1 MTSTP
6 IANSEFGEE
15 INPDTVISQQD
26 SEGNVRN
33 YKVFYSETGGT
44 TVRAVDANGQLLQ
57 NVEPIY
63 KDGVWDQSKLTKN
76 TASSLSKD
84 DQLRIHRAIQESTK
98 NYIEATAPGATKPK
112 WTTQQGY
119 ANGIPSDVDEKRL
132 ILQNKIKNSRN
143 FKERLMYKRK
153 LNDYNRSQTNN
164 GGFSFKKRGYENL
177 GVLLNKVTNQGAR
190 GVGAMQ
196 NAFSGAEE
204 ADTLFKKI
212 VKYPMDMSN
221 SMDHMFIQCYSYRA
235 PYSAA
240 LQGNV
245 GKRNVFSKEKKSS
258 FTFGS
263 ERTTPYKRKLG
274 AGIKLP
280 MPNNMTDGNPRNWG
294 EQSMDAGQM
303 GAAQNVSKNV
313 ISSFFGDFGGYGRT
327 MTKLSMQAEML
338 TQESTRGMS
347 LANKIAQLASESG
360 FGDVSSEQIMSRSVG
375 VVVNSNTELL
385 FAGVSLRSF
394 EYQWLMSPRNRL
406 EAANVRMIIRAF
418 KQWSAP
424 KKVRKIDNG
433 ELSNVGK
440 AGGPS
445 FFLGTPNIFRLRF
458 VTNGNR
464 NILGVNKFK
473 ACALQNVDVNY
484 TPEGQWMAYENGMP
498 ISVMMTLRFAEL
510 EPIYDTDYSPDIAS
524 DRAYDESTEEGRL
537 GDLMPISII
546 KQNSPYSSDVGY

>member
-1 MTSTP
+1 MTFTP

-15 INPDTVISQQD
+15 INPGVEISQQD
-26 SEGNVRN
+26 SQGNVRN

-76 TASSLSKD
+76 TASSFSKD
-84 DQLRIHRAIQESTK
+84 DQLRIHQAIQESTK
-98 NYIEATAPGATKPK
+98 NHIDAVAPGLAKPK
-112 WTTQQGY
+112 WTTQEGY
-119 ANGIPSDVDEKRL
+119 ANGIPSDKDAQQKVLE
-132 ILQNKIKNSRN
+132 NKIKNARN
-143 FKERLMYKRK
+143 NKEKVMYTKK
-153 LNDYNRSQTNN
+153 LRNYNKSKTNQ
-164 GGFSFKKRGYENL
+164 GETEKKDS
-177 GVLLNKVTNQGAR
+177 LLDKITNQGAR
-190 GVGAMQ
+190 GVGAIQ
-196 NAFSGAEE
+196 NAYSGAEE

-240 LQGNV
+240 LDGNV
-245 GKRNVFSKEKKSS
+245 GKRNILATDKKSS

-303 GAAQNVSKNV
+303 GAVQNVSKNV
-313 ISSFFGDFGGYGRT
+313 ITSFFGDFGGFGRT
-327 MTKLSMQAEML
+327 MTKLSMQGEML

-347 LANKIAQLASESG
+347 LSNKIAQLASESG
-360 FGDVSSEQIMSRSVG
+360 FGDVSSEQILSRSVG

-424 KKVRKIDNG
+424 KKIRKIDNG

-458 VTNGNR
+458 VTGGNR

-473 ACALQNVDVNY
+473 PCALQNVDINY

-510 EPIYDTDYSPDIAS
+510 EPIYDTDYSEDIAK
-524 DRAYDESTEEGRL
+524 DRQYDPNDPESI

-546 KQNSPYSSDVGY
+546 KQNSPYSTDIGY

>member
-1 MTSTP
+1 MTFTP

-15 INPDTVISQQD
+15 INPGVEISQQD
-26 SEGNVRN
+26 SQGNVRN

-63 KDGVWDQSKLTKN
+63 KDGVWDQSKLTKD
-76 TASSLSKD
+76 TASSFSKD
-84 DQLRIHRAIQESTK
+84 DQLRIHQAIQESTK
-98 NYIEATAPGATKPK
+98 NHIDAVAPGLAKPK
-112 WTTQQGY
+112 WTTQEGY
-119 ANGIPSDVDEKRL
+119 ANGIPSDKDAQQEVLE
-132 ILQNKIKNSRN
+132 NKIKNARN
-143 FKERLMYKRK
+143 NKEKVMYTKK
-153 LNDYNRSQTNN
+153 LRNYNKSKTNQ
-164 GGFSFKKRGYENL
+164 GETEKKDS
-177 GVLLNKVTNQGAR
+177 LLDKITNQGAR
-190 GVGAMQ
+190 GVGAIE

-235 PYSAA
+235 PYAAA
-240 LQGNV
+240 LDGKS
-245 GKRNVFSKEKKSS
+245 GKRNIFANDKESS

-303 GAAQNVSKNV
+303 GAIQNVSKNV
-313 ISSFFGDFGGYGRT
+313 LTSFFTNDFGGYGRT
-327 MTKLSMQAEML
+327 ATKLSMQGEML

-347 LANKIAQLASESG
+347 MANKIAQLASESG
-360 FGDVSSEQIMSRSVG
+360 FGDVSSEQVLSRSVG

-424 KKVRKIDNG
+424 KKIRKIDNG

-458 VTNGNR
+458 VTGGNR

-473 ACALQNVDVNY
+473 PCALQNVDINY

-510 EPIYDTDYSPDIAS
+510 EPIYDTDYSEDIAS
-524 DRAYDESTEEGRL
+524 DRQYDPNDPESI

-546 KQNSPYSSDVGY
+546 KQNSPYSSDIGY

>member
-1 MTSTP
+1 MTFTP

-15 INPDTVISQQD
+15 INPQVEISQQD

-33 YKVFYSETGGT
+33 YKVFFSETGGT

-76 TASSLSKD
+76 TASSLSKE
-84 DQLRIHRAIQESTK
+84 DQLRIHQAIQTSTK
-98 NYIEATAPGATKPK
+98 EHIDATAPGLAKPK
-112 WTTQQGY
+112 WTTQEGY
-119 ANGIPSDVDEKRL
+119 ANGIPSDKDAEQLRL
-132 ILQNKIKNSRN
+132 ENKIKNARN
-143 FKERLMYKRK
+143 NKERVMYTRS
-153 LNDYNRSQTNN
+153 LRNYNKS
-164 GGFSFKKRGYENL
+164 K
-177 GVLLNKVTNQGAR
+177 VNKGKTNQGIAA
-190 GVGAMQ
+190 GGTATGQGQKAVGAIQ

-235 PYSAA
+235 PYAAA
-240 LQGNV
+240 LD
-245 GKRNVFSKEKKSS
+245 GKTGDGLFRKKRKSG
-258 FTFGS
+258 FAFGS

-303 GAAQNVSKNV
+303 GAIQNVSKNV
-313 ISSFFGDFGGYGRT
+313 LTSFFTNDFGGYGRT
-327 MTKLSMQAEML
+327 ATKLSMQGEML

-347 LANKIAQLASESG
+347 MANKIAQLASESG
-360 FGDVSSEQIMSRSVG
+360 FGDVSSEQVLSRSVG

-424 KKVRKIDNG
+424 KKIRKIDNG

-458 VTNGNR
+458 VTGGNR

-473 ACALQNVDVNY
+473 PCALQNVDINY

-510 EPIYDTDYSPDIAS
+510 EPIYDTDYSEDIAR
-524 DRAYDESTEEGRL
+524 DRQYDPNDPESI

-546 KQNSPYSSDVGY
+546 KQNSPYSSDIGY

>member
-1 MTSTP
+1 MTFTP

-15 INPDTVISQQD
+15 INPGVEISQQD
-26 SEGNVRN
+26 SQGNVRN

-63 KDGVWDQSKLTKN
+63 KDGVWDQSKLTKD
-76 TASSLSKD
+76 TASSFSKD
-84 DQLRIHRAIQESTK
+84 DQLRIHQAIQESTK
-98 NYIEATAPGATKPK
+98 NHIDAVAPGLAKPK
-112 WTTQQGY
+112 WTTQEGY
-119 ANGIPSDVDEKRL
+119 ANGIPSDKDAQQEVLE
-132 ILQNKIKNSRN
+132 NKIKNARN
-143 FKERLMYKRK
+143 NKEKVMYTKK
-153 LNDYNRSQTNN
+153 LRNYNKS
-164 GGFSFKKRGYENL
+164 K
-177 GVLLNKVTNQGAR
+177 TNQGETEKKDSLLDKITNQGSR
-190 GVGAMQ
+190 GVGAIE

-240 LQGNV
+240 LDGNV
-245 GKRNVFSKEKKSS
+245 GKRNILATDKKSS

-313 ISSFFGDFGGYGRT
+313 ITSFFGDFGGFGRT
-327 MTKLSMQAEML
+327 MTKLSMQGEML

-347 LANKIAQLASESG
+347 MANKIAQLASESG
-360 FGDVSSEQIMSRSVG
+360 FGDVSSEQILSRSVG

-424 KKVRKIDNG
+424 KKIRKIDNG

-458 VTNGNR
+458 VTGGNR

-473 ACALQNVDVNY
+473 PCALQNVDINY

-510 EPIYDTDYSPDIAS
+510 EPIYDTDYSEDIAS
-524 DRAYDESTEEGRL
+524 DRQYDPNDPESI

-546 KQNSPYSSDVGY
+546 KQNSPYSSDIGY

>member
-1 MTSTP
+1 MTFTP

-15 INPDTVISQQD
+15 INPGVEISQQD
-26 SEGNVRN
+26 SQGNVRN

-76 TASSLSKD
+76 TASSFSKD
-84 DQLRIHRAIQESTK
+84 DQLRIHQAIQESTK
-98 NYIEATAPGATKPK
+98 NHIDAVAPGLAKPK
-112 WTTQQGY
+112 WTTQEGY
-119 ANGIPSDVDEKRL
+119 ANGIPSDKDAQQEVLE
-132 ILQNKIKNSRN
+132 NKIKNARN
-143 FKERLMYKRK
+143 NKEKVMYTKK
-153 LNDYNRSQTNN
+153 LRNYNKSKTNQ
-164 GGFSFKKRGYENL
+164 GETEKKDS
-177 GVLLNKVTNQGAR
+177 LLDKITNQGAR
-190 GVGAMQ
+190 GVGAIQ
-196 NAFSGAEE
+196 NAYSGAEE

-235 PYSAA
+235 PYAAA
-240 LQGNV
+240 LDGKS
-245 GKRNVFSKEKKSS
+245 GKRNIFANDKESS

-303 GAAQNVSKNV
+303 GAIQNVSKNV
-313 ISSFFGDFGGYGRT
+313 LTSFFTNDFGGYGRT
-327 MTKLSMQAEML
+327 ATKLSMQGEML

-347 LANKIAQLASESG
+347 MANKIAQLASESG
-360 FGDVSSEQIMSRSVG
+360 FGDVSSEQVLSRSVG

-424 KKVRKIDNG
+424 KKIRKIDNG

-473 ACALQNVDVNY
+473 PCALQNVDINY

-510 EPIYDTDYSPDIAS
+510 EPIYDTDYSEDIAK
-524 DRAYDESTEEGRL
+524 DRQYDPNDPESI

-546 KQNSPYSSDVGY
+546 KQNSPYSSDIGY

>member
-1 MTSTP
+1 MTFTP

-15 INPDTVISQQD
+15 INPGVEISQQD
-26 SEGNVRN
+26 SQGNVRN

-76 TASSLSKD
+76 TASSFSKD
-84 DQLRIHRAIQESTK
+84 DQLSIHQAIQESTK
-98 NYIEATAPGATKPK
+98 NHIEATAPGLAKPK
-112 WTTQQGY
+112 WTTQEGY
-119 ANGIPSDVDEKRL
+119 ANGIPSDKDAQQKVLE
-132 ILQNKIKNSRN
+132 NKIKNARN
-143 FKERLMYKRK
+143 NKERVMYKKK
-153 LNDYNRSQTNN
+153 LRNYNKSKTNQ
-164 GGFSFKKRGYENL
+164 GETEKKDS
-177 GVLLNKVTNQGAR
+177 LLDKITNQGAR
-190 GVGAMQ
+190 GVGAIE

-235 PYSAA
+235 PYAAA
-240 LQGNV
+240 LDGKS
-245 GKRNVFSKEKKSS
+245 GKRNIFANDKESS

-303 GAAQNVSKNV
+303 GAIQNVSKNV
-313 ISSFFGDFGGYGRT
+313 LTSFFTNDFGGYGRT
-327 MTKLSMQAEML
+327 ATKLSMQGEML

-347 LANKIAQLASESG
+347 MANKIAQLASESG
-360 FGDVSSEQIMSRSVG
+360 FGDVSSEQVLSRSVG

-424 KKVRKIDNG
+424 KKIRKIDNG

-458 VTNGNR
+458 VTGGNR

-473 ACALQNVDVNY
+473 PCALQNVDINY

-510 EPIYDTDYSPDIAS
+510 EPIYDTDYSEDIAR
-524 DRAYDESTEEGRL
+524 DRQYDPNDPESI

-546 KQNSPYSSDVGY
+546 KQNSPYSSDIGY

>member
-1 MTSTP
+1 MTFTP

-15 INPDTVISQQD
+15 INPGVEISQQD
-26 SEGNVRN
+26 SQGNVRN

-76 TASSLSKD
+76 TASSFSKD
-84 DQLRIHRAIQESTK
+84 DQLRIHQAIQESTK
-98 NYIEATAPGATKPK
+98 NHIDAVAPGLAKPK
-112 WTTQQGY
+112 WTTQEGY
-119 ANGIPSDVDEKRL
+119 ANGIPSDKDAQQKVLE
-132 ILQNKIKNSRN
+132 NKIKNARN
-143 FKERLMYKRK
+143 NKEKVMYTKK
-153 LNDYNRSQTNN
+153 LRNYNKSKTNQ
-164 GGFSFKKRGYENL
+164 GETEKKDS
-177 GVLLNKVTNQGAR
+177 LLDKITNQGAR
-190 GVGAMQ
+190 GVGAIQ
-196 NAFSGAEE
+196 NAYSGAEE

-240 LQGNV
+240 LDGNV
-245 GKRNVFSKEKKSS
+245 GKRNILATDKKSS

-313 ISSFFGDFGGYGRT
+313 ITSFFGDFGGFGRT
-327 MTKLSMQAEML
+327 MTKLSMQGEML
-338 TQESTRGMS
+338 TQESTRGMTLS
-347 LANKIAQLASESG
+347 NKIAQLASESG

-424 KKVRKIDNG
+424 KKIRKIDNG

-458 VTNGNR
+458 VTGGNR

-473 ACALQNVDVNY
+473 PCALQNVDINY

-510 EPIYDTDYSPDIAS
+510 EPIYDTDYSEDIAS
-524 DRAYDESTEEGRL
+524 DRQYDPNDPESI

-546 KQNSPYSSDVGY
+546 KQNSPYSTDIGY

>member
-1 MTSTP
+1 MTFTP

-15 INPDTVISQQD
+15 INPGVEISQQD
-26 SEGNVRN
+26 SQGNVRN

-63 KDGVWDQSKLTKN
+63 KDGVWDQSKLTKD
-76 TASSLSKD
+76 TASSFSKD
-84 DQLRIHRAIQESTK
+84 DQLRIHQAIQESTK
-98 NYIEATAPGATKPK
+98 NHIDAVAPGLAKPK
-112 WTTQQGY
+112 WTTQEGY
-119 ANGIPSDVDEKRL
+119 ANGIPSDKDAQQEVLE
-132 ILQNKIKNSRN
+132 NKIKNARN
-143 FKERLMYKRK
+143 NKEKVMYTKK
-153 LNDYNRSQTNN
+153 LRNYNKS
-164 GGFSFKKRGYENL
+164 K
-177 GVLLNKVTNQGAR
+177 TNQGETEKKDSLLDKITNQGSR
-190 GVGAMQ
+190 GVGAIE

-235 PYSAA
+235 PYAAA
-240 LQGNV
+240 LDGKS
-245 GKRNVFSKEKKSS
+245 GKRNILAKDKESS

-303 GAAQNVSKNV
+303 GAIQNVSKNV
-313 ISSFFGDFGGYGRT
+313 LTSFFTNDFGGYGRT
-327 MTKLSMQAEML
+327 ATKLSMQGEML

-347 LANKIAQLASESG
+347 MANKIAQLASESG
-360 FGDVSSEQIMSRSVG
+360 FGDVSSEQVLSRSVG

-424 KKVRKIDNG
+424 KKIRKIDNG

-473 ACALQNVDVNY
+473 PCALQNVDINY

-510 EPIYDTDYSPDIAS
+510 EPIYDTDYSEDIAK
-524 DRAYDESTEEGRL
+524 DRQYDPNDPESI

-546 KQNSPYSSDVGY
+546 KQNSPYSSDIGY

>member
-1 MTSTP
+1 MTFTP

-15 INPDTVISQQD
+15 INPGVEISQQD
-26 SEGNVRN
+26 SQGNVRN

-63 KDGVWDQSKLTKN
+63 KDGVWDQSKLTKD
-76 TASSLSKD
+76 TASSFSKD
-84 DQLRIHRAIQESTK
+84 DQLRIHQAIQESTK
-98 NYIEATAPGATKPK
+98 NHIDAVAPGLAKPK
-112 WTTQQGY
+112 WTTQEGY
-119 ANGIPSDVDEKRL
+119 ANGIPSDKDAQQEVLE
-132 ILQNKIKNSRN
+132 NKIKNARN
-143 FKERLMYKRK
+143 NKEKVMYTKK
-153 LNDYNRSQTNN
+153 LRNYNKS
-164 GGFSFKKRGYENL
+164 K
-177 GVLLNKVTNQGAR
+177 TNQGETEKKDSLLDKITNQGSR
-190 GVGAMQ
+190 GVGAIE

-235 PYSAA
+235 PYAAA
-240 LQGNV
+240 LDGKS
-245 GKRNVFSKEKKSS
+245 GKRNIFANDKESS

-303 GAAQNVSKNV
+303 GAIQNVSKNV
-313 ISSFFGDFGGYGRT
+313 LTSFFTNDFGGYGRT
-327 MTKLSMQAEML
+327 ATKLSMQGEML

-347 LANKIAQLASESG
+347 MANKIAQLASESG
-360 FGDVSSEQIMSRSVG
+360 FGDVSSEQILSRSVG

-424 KKVRKIDNG
+424 KKIRKIDNG

-473 ACALQNVDVNY
+473 PCALQNVDINY

-510 EPIYDTDYSPDIAS
+510 EPIYDTDYSEDIAS
-524 DRAYDESTEEGRL
+524 DRQYDPNDPESI

-546 KQNSPYSSDVGY
+546 KQNSPYSSDIGY

>member
-1 MTSTP
+1 MTFTP

-15 INPDTVISQQD
+15 INPGVEISQQD
-26 SEGNVRN
+26 SQGNVRN

-63 KDGVWDQSKLTKN
+63 KDGVWDQSKLTKD
-76 TASSLSKD
+76 TASSFSKD
-84 DQLRIHRAIQESTK
+84 DQLRIHQAIQESTK
-98 NYIEATAPGATKPK
+98 NHIDAVAPGLAKPK
-112 WTTQQGY
+112 WTTQEGY
-119 ANGIPSDVDEKRL
+119 ANGIPSDKDAQQEVLE
-132 ILQNKIKNSRN
+132 NKIKNARN
-143 FKERLMYKRK
+143 NKEKVMYTKK
-153 LNDYNRSQTNN
+153 LRNYNKS
-164 GGFSFKKRGYENL
+164 K
-177 GVLLNKVTNQGAR
+177 TNQGETEKKDSLLDKITNQGSR
-190 GVGAMQ
+190 GVGAIE

-235 PYSAA
+235 PYAAA
-240 LQGNV
+240 LDGKS
-245 GKRNVFSKEKKSS
+245 GKRNIFANDKESS

-303 GAAQNVSKNV
+303 GAIQNVSKNV
-313 ISSFFGDFGGYGRT
+313 LTSFFTNDFGGYGRT
-327 MTKLSMQAEML
+327 ATKLSMQGEML

-347 LANKIAQLASESG
+347 MANKIAQLASESG
-360 FGDVSSEQIMSRSVG
+360 FGDVSSEQVLSRSVG

-424 KKVRKIDNG
+424 KKIRKIDNG

-458 VTNGNR
+458 VTGGNR

-473 ACALQNVDVNY
+473 PCALQNVDINY

-510 EPIYDTDYSPDIAS
+510 EPIYDTDYSEDIAS
-524 DRAYDESTEEGRL
+524 DRQYDPNDPESI

-546 KQNSPYSSDVGY
+546 KQNSPYSTDIGY

>member
-1 MTSTP
+1 MTFTP

-15 INPDTVISQQD
+15 INPGFEISQQD
-26 SEGNVRN
+26 SQGNVRN

-63 KDGVWDQSKLTKN
+63 KDGVWDQSKLTKD
-76 TASSLSKD
+76 TASSFSKD
-84 DQLRIHRAIQESTK
+84 DQLRIHQAIQESTK
-98 NYIEATAPGATKPK
+98 NHIDAVAPGLAKPK
-112 WTTQQGY
+112 WTTQEGY
-119 ANGIPSDVDEKRL
+119 ANGIPSDKDAQQEVLE
-132 ILQNKIKNSRN
+132 NKIKNARN
-143 FKERLMYKRK
+143 NKEKVMYTKK
-153 LNDYNRSQTNN
+153 LRNYNKS
-164 GGFSFKKRGYENL
+164 K
-177 GVLLNKVTNQGAR
+177 TNQGETEKKDSLLDKITNQGSR
-190 GVGAMQ
+190 GVGAIE

-235 PYSAA
+235 PYAAA
-240 LQGNV
+240 LDGKS
-245 GKRNVFSKEKKSS
+245 GKRNIFANDKESS

-303 GAAQNVSKNV
+303 GAIQNVSKNV
-313 ISSFFGDFGGYGRT
+313 LTSFFTNDFGGYGRT
-327 MTKLSMQAEML
+327 ATKLSMQGEML

-347 LANKIAQLASESG
+347 MANKIAQLASESG
-360 FGDVSSEQIMSRSVG
+360 FGDVSSEQVLSRSVG

-424 KKVRKIDNG
+424 KKIRKIDNG

-473 ACALQNVDVNY
+473 PCALQNVDINY

-510 EPIYDTDYSPDIAS
+510 EPIYDTDYSEDIAK
-524 DRAYDESTEEGRL
+524 DRQYDPNDPESI

-546 KQNSPYSSDVGY
+546 KQNSPYSSDIGY

>member
-1 MTSTP
+1 MTFTP

-15 INPDTVISQQD
+15 INPQVEISQQD

-33 YKVFYSETGGT
+33 YKVFFSETGGT

-84 DQLRIHRAIQESTK
+84 DQLRIHQAIQTSTK
-98 NYIEATAPGATKPK
+98 EHIEATSPGLAKPK
-112 WTTQQGY
+112 WTTQEGY
-119 ANGIPSDVDEKRL
+119 ANGIPSDKDAEQKRL
-132 ILQNKIKNSRN
+132 ENKIKNARN
-143 FKERLMYKRK
+143 NKERVMYTRS
-153 LNDYNRSQTNN
+153 LRNYNKS
-164 GGFSFKKRGYENL
+164 K
-177 GVLLNKVTNQGAR
+177 VNKGKTNQGIAA
-190 GVGAMQ
+190 GGTATGQGQKAVGAIQ

-235 PYSAA
+235 PYAAA
-240 LQGNV
+240 LD
-245 GKRNVFSKEKKSS
+245 GKTGDGLFRKKRKSG
-258 FTFGS
+258 FAFGS

-303 GAAQNVSKNV
+303 GAIQSSSKNV
-313 ISSFFGDFGGYGRT
+313 LTSFFTNDFGGYGATAR
-327 MTKLSMQAEML
+327 KLSMQGEML
-338 TQESTRGMS
+338 TQESTRGLS
-347 LANKIAQLASESG
+347 IANKIAQLASESG
-360 FGDVSSEQIMSRSVG
+360 FGDVSSEQVLSRSVG

-394 EYQWLMSPRNRL
+394 EYQWLLSPRNRL

-473 ACALQNVDVNY
+473 ACALQNVDLNY
-484 TPEGQWMAYENGMP
+484 TPEGQWLAYENGMP

-510 EPIYDTDYSPDIAS
+510 EPIYDTDYSPDVAET
-524 DRAYDESTEEGRL
+524 RAYDESTEMGRL

>member
-1 MTSTP
+1 MTFTP

-15 INPDTVISQQD
+15 INPGVEISQQD
-26 SEGNVRN
+26 SQGNVRN

-76 TASSLSKD
+76 TASSFSKD
-84 DQLRIHRAIQESTK
+84 DQLRIHQAIQESTK
-98 NYIEATAPGATKPK
+98 NHIDAVAPGLAKPK
-112 WTTQQGY
+112 WTTQEGY
-119 ANGIPSDVDEKRL
+119 ANGIPSDKDAQQEVLE
-132 ILQNKIKNSRN
+132 NKIKNARN
-143 FKERLMYKRK
+143 NKEKVMYTKK
-153 LNDYNRSQTNN
+153 LRNYNKS
-164 GGFSFKKRGYENL
+164 K
-177 GVLLNKVTNQGAR
+177 TNQGETEKKDSLLDKITNQGSR
-190 GVGAMQ
+190 GVGAIE

-235 PYSAA
+235 PYAAA
-240 LQGNV
+240 LDGKS
-245 GKRNVFSKEKKSS
+245 GKRNILAKDKESS

-303 GAAQNVSKNV
+303 GAIQNVSKNV
-313 ISSFFGDFGGYGRT
+313 LTSFFTNDFGGYGRT
-327 MTKLSMQAEML
+327 ATKLSMQGEML

-347 LANKIAQLASESG
+347 MANKIAQLASESG
-360 FGDVSSEQIMSRSVG
+360 FGDVSSEQVLSRSVG

-424 KKVRKIDNG
+424 KKIRKIDNG

-473 ACALQNVDVNY
+473 PCALQNVDINY

-510 EPIYDTDYSPDIAS
+510 EPIYDTDYSEDIAK
-524 DRAYDESTEEGRL
+524 DRQYDPNDPESI

-546 KQNSPYSSDVGY
+546 KQNSPYSSDIGY

>member
-1 MTSTP
+1 MTFTP

-15 INPDTVISQQD
+15 INPGVEISQQD
-26 SEGNVRN
+26 SQGNVRN

-63 KDGVWDQSKLTKN
+63 KDGVWDQSKLTKD
-76 TASSLSKD
+76 TASSFSKD
-84 DQLRIHRAIQESTK
+84 DQLRIHQAIQESTK
-98 NYIEATAPGATKPK
+98 NHTEATAPGLAKPK
-112 WTTQQGY
+112 WTTQEGY
-119 ANGIPSDVDEKRL
+119 ANGIPSDKDAQQEVLE
-132 ILQNKIKNSRN
+132 NKIKNARN
-143 FKERLMYKRK
+143 NKEKVMYTKK
-153 LNDYNRSQTNN
+153 LRNYNKS
-164 GGFSFKKRGYENL
+164 K
-177 GVLLNKVTNQGAR
+177 TNQGETEKKDSLLDKITNQGSR
-190 GVGAMQ
+190 GVGAIE

-235 PYSAA
+235 PYAAA
-240 LQGNV
+240 LDGKS
-245 GKRNVFSKEKKSS
+245 GKRNIFANDKESS

-303 GAAQNVSKNV
+303 GAIQNVSKNV
-313 ISSFFGDFGGYGRT
+313 LTSFFTNDFGGYGRT
-327 MTKLSMQAEML
+327 ATKLSMQGEML

-347 LANKIAQLASESG
+347 MANKIAQLASESG
-360 FGDVSSEQIMSRSVG
+360 FGDVSSEQVLSRSVG

-424 KKVRKIDNG
+424 KKIRKIDNG

-458 VTNGNR
+458 VTGGNR

-473 ACALQNVDVNY
+473 PCALQNVDINY

-510 EPIYDTDYSPDIAS
+510 EPIYDTDYSEDIAR
-524 DRAYDESTEEGRL
+524 DRQYDPNDPESI

-546 KQNSPYSSDVGY
+546 KQNSPYSSDIGY

>member
-1 MTSTP
+1 MTFTP

-15 INPDTVISQQD
+15 INPGVEISQQD
-26 SEGNVRN
+26 SQGNVRN

-63 KDGVWDQSKLTKN
+63 KDGVWDQSKLTKD
-76 TASSLSKD
+76 TASSFSKD
-84 DQLRIHRAIQESTK
+84 DQLRIHQAIQESTK
-98 NYIEATAPGATKPK
+98 NHIDAVAPGLAKPK
-112 WTTQQGY
+112 WTTQEGY
-119 ANGIPSDVDEKRL
+119 ANGIPSDKDAQQEVLE
-132 ILQNKIKNSRN
+132 NKIKNARN
-143 FKERLMYKRK
+143 NKERVMYKKK
-153 LNDYNRSQTNN
+153 LRNYNKSKTNQ
-164 GGFSFKKRGYENL
+164 GETEKKDS
-177 GVLLNKVTNQGAR
+177 LLDKITNQGAR
-190 GVGAMQ
+190 GVGAIE

-235 PYSAA
+235 PYAAA
-240 LQGNV
+240 LDGKS
-245 GKRNVFSKEKKSS
+245 GKRNIFANDKESS

-303 GAAQNVSKNV
+303 GAIQNVSKNV
-313 ISSFFGDFGGYGRT
+313 LTSFFTNDFGGYGRT
-327 MTKLSMQAEML
+327 ATKLSMQGEML

-347 LANKIAQLASESG
+347 MANKIAQLASESG
-360 FGDVSSEQIMSRSVG
+360 FGDVSSEQVLSRSVG

-424 KKVRKIDNG
+424 KKIRKIDNG

-458 VTNGNR
+458 VTGGNR

-473 ACALQNVDVNY
+473 PCALQNVDINY

-510 EPIYDTDYSPDIAS
+510 EPIYDTDYSEDIAR
-524 DRAYDESTEEGRL
+524 DRQYDPNDPESI

-546 KQNSPYSSDVGY
+546 KQNSPYSSDIGY

>member
-1 MTSTP
+1 MTFTP

-15 INPDTVISQQD
+15 INPGVEISQQD
-26 SEGNVRN
+26 SQGNVRN

-76 TASSLSKD
+76 TASSFSKD
-84 DQLRIHRAIQESTK
+84 DQLRIHQAIQESTK
-98 NYIEATAPGATKPK
+98 NHIEATAPGLAKPK
-112 WTTQQGY
+112 WTTQEGY
-119 ANGIPSDVDEKRL
+119 ANGIPSDKDAQQEVLE
-132 ILQNKIKNSRN
+132 NKIKNARN
-143 FKERLMYKRK
+143 NKEKVMYTKK
-153 LNDYNRSQTNN
+153 LRNYNKSKTNQ
-164 GGFSFKKRGYENL
+164 GETEKKDS
-177 GVLLNKVTNQGAR
+177 LLDKITNQGAR
-190 GVGAMQ
+190 GVGAIQ
-196 NAFSGAEE
+196 NAYSGAEE

-240 LQGNV
+240 LDGNV
-245 GKRNVFSKEKKSS
+245 GKRNILATDKKSS

-303 GAAQNVSKNV
+303 GAIQNVSKNV
-313 ISSFFGDFGGYGRT
+313 LTSFFTNDFGGYGRT
-327 MTKLSMQAEML
+327 ATKLSMQGEML

-347 LANKIAQLASESG
+347 MANKIAQLASESG
-360 FGDVSSEQIMSRSVG
+360 FGDVSSEQILSRSVG

-424 KKVRKIDNG
+424 KKIRKIDNG

-458 VTNGNR
+458 VTGGNR

-473 ACALQNVDVNY
+473 PCALQNVDINY

-510 EPIYDTDYSPDIAS
+510 EPIYDTDYSEDIAS
-524 DRAYDESTEEGRL
+524 DRQYDPNDPESI

-546 KQNSPYSSDVGY
+546 KQNSPYSTDIGY

>member
-1 MTSTP
+1 MTFTP

-15 INPDTVISQQD
+15 INPQVEISQQD

-33 YKVFYSETGGT
+33 YKVFFSETGGT

-63 KDGVWDQSKLTKN
+63 KDGVWDQSKLTKD
-76 TASSLSKD
+76 TASSFSKD
-84 DQLRIHRAIQESTK
+84 DQLRIHQAIQESTK
-98 NYIEATAPGATKPK
+98 NHIEATAPGLAKPK
-112 WTTQQGY
+112 WTTQEGY
-119 ANGIPSDVDEKRL
+119 ANGIPSDKDAQQEVLE
-132 ILQNKIKNSRN
+132 NKIKNARN
-143 FKERLMYKRK
+143 NKERVMYKKK
-153 LNDYNRSQTNN
+153 LRNYNKSKTNQ
-164 GGFSFKKRGYENL
+164 GEIEKKDS
-177 GVLLNKVTNQGAR
+177 LLDKITNQGAR
-190 GVGAMQ
+190 GVGAIE

-235 PYSAA
+235 PYAAA
-240 LQGNV
+240 LDGKS
-245 GKRNVFSKEKKSS
+245 GKRNIFANDKESS

-303 GAAQNVSKNV
+303 GAIQSSSKNV
-313 ISSFFGDFGGYGRT
+313 LTSFFTNDFGGYGATAR
-327 MTKLSMQAEML
+327 KLSMQGEML
-338 TQESTRGMS
+338 TQESTRGLS
-347 LANKIAQLASESG
+347 IANKIAQLASESG
-360 FGDVSSEQIMSRSVG
+360 FGDVSSEQVLSRSVG

-394 EYQWLMSPRNRL
+394 EYQWLLSPRNRL

-473 ACALQNVDVNY
+473 ACALQNVDLNY
-484 TPEGQWMAYENGMP
+484 TPEGQWLAYENGMP

-510 EPIYDTDYSPDIAS
+510 EPIYDTDYSPDVAET
-524 DRAYDESTEEGRL
+524 RAYDESTEMGRL

>member
-1 MTSTP
+1 MTFTP

-15 INPDTVISQQD
+15 INPGVEISQQD
-26 SEGNVRN
+26 SQGNVRN

-63 KDGVWDQSKLTKN
+63 KDGVWDQSKLTKD
-76 TASSLSKD
+76 TASSFSKD
-84 DQLRIHRAIQESTK
+84 DQLRIHQAIQESTK
-98 NYIEATAPGATKPK
+98 NHIDAVAPGLAKPK
-112 WTTQQGY
+112 WTTQEGY
-119 ANGIPSDVDEKRL
+119 ANGIPSDKDAQQKVLE
-132 ILQNKIKNSRN
+132 NKIKNARN
-143 FKERLMYKRK
+143 NKEKVMYTKK
-153 LNDYNRSQTNN
+153 LRNYNKS
-164 GGFSFKKRGYENL
+164 K
-177 GVLLNKVTNQGAR
+177 TNQGETEKKDSLLDKITNQGSR
-190 GVGAMQ
+190 GVGAIE

-240 LQGNV
+240 LDGNV
-245 GKRNVFSKEKKSS
+245 GKRNILATDKKSS

-303 GAAQNVSKNV
+303 GAIQNVSKNV
-313 ISSFFGDFGGYGRT
+313 LTSFFTNDFGGYGRT
-327 MTKLSMQAEML
+327 ATKLSMQGEML

-347 LANKIAQLASESG
+347 MANKIAQLASESG
-360 FGDVSSEQIMSRSVG
+360 FGDVSSEQVLSRSVG

-424 KKVRKIDNG
+424 KKIRKIDNG

-473 ACALQNVDVNY
+473 PCALQNVDINY

-510 EPIYDTDYSPDIAS
+510 EPIYDTDYSEDIAS
-524 DRAYDESTEEGRL
+524 DRQYDPNDPESI

-546 KQNSPYSSDVGY
+546 KQNSPYSSDIGY

>member
-1 MTSTP
+1 MTFTP

-15 INPDTVISQQD
+15 INPGVEISQQD
-26 SEGNVRN
+26 SQGNVRN

-63 KDGVWDQSKLTKN
+63 KDGVWDQSKLTKD
-76 TASSLSKD
+76 TASSFSKD
-84 DQLRIHRAIQESTK
+84 DQLRIHQAIQESTK
-98 NYIEATAPGATKPK
+98 NHIDAVAPGLAKPK
-112 WTTQQGY
+112 WTTQEGY
-119 ANGIPSDVDEKRL
+119 ANGIPSDKDAQQKVLE
-132 ILQNKIKNSRN
+132 NKIKNARN
-143 FKERLMYKRK
+143 NKEKVMYTKK
-153 LNDYNRSQTNN
+153 LRNYNKSKTNQ
-164 GGFSFKKRGYENL
+164 GETEKKDS
-177 GVLLNKVTNQGAR
+177 LLDKITNQGAR
-190 GVGAMQ
+190 GVGAIQ
-196 NAFSGAEE
+196 NAYSGAEE

-240 LQGNV
+240 LDGNV
-245 GKRNVFSKEKKSS
+245 GKRNILATDKKSS

-313 ISSFFGDFGGYGRT
+313 ITSFFGDFGGFGRT
-327 MTKLSMQAEML
+327 MTKLSMQGEML

-347 LANKIAQLASESG
+347 MANKIAQLASESG
-360 FGDVSSEQIMSRSVG
+360 FGDVSSEQILSRSVG

-424 KKVRKIDNG
+424 KKIRKIDNG

-473 ACALQNVDVNY
+473 PCALQNVDINY

-510 EPIYDTDYSPDIAS
+510 EPIYDTDYSEDIAS
-524 DRAYDESTEEGRL
+524 DRQYDPNDPESI

-546 KQNSPYSSDVGY
+546 KQNSPYSTDIGY

>member
-1 MTSTP
+1 MTFTP

-15 INPDTVISQQD
+15 INPGVEISQQD
-26 SEGNVRN
+26 SQGNVRN

-63 KDGVWDQSKLTKN
+63 KDGVWDQSKLTKD
-76 TASSLSKD
+76 TASSFSKD
-84 DQLRIHRAIQESTK
+84 DQLRIHQAIQESTK
-98 NYIEATAPGATKPK
+98 NHIEATAPGLAKPK
-112 WTTQQGY
+112 WTTQEGY
-119 ANGIPSDVDEKRL
+119 ANGIPSDKDAQQEVLE
-132 ILQNKIKNSRN
+132 NKIKNARN
-143 FKERLMYKRK
+143 NKERVMYKKK
-153 LNDYNRSQTNN
+153 LRNYNKSKTNQ
-164 GGFSFKKRGYENL
+164 GDTEKKDS
-177 GVLLNKVTNQGAR
+177 LLDKITNQGAR
-190 GVGAMQ
+190 GVGAIE

-235 PYSAA
+235 PYAAA
-240 LQGNV
+240 LDGKS
-245 GKRNVFSKEKKSS
+245 GKRNIFANDKESS

-303 GAAQNVSKNV
+303 GAIQNVSKNV
-313 ISSFFGDFGGYGRT
+313 LTSFFTNDFGGYGRT
-327 MTKLSMQAEML
+327 ATKLSMQGEML

-347 LANKIAQLASESG
+347 MANKIAQLASESG
-360 FGDVSSEQIMSRSVG
+360 FGDVSSEQVLSRSVG

-424 KKVRKIDNG
+424 KKIRKIDNG

-458 VTNGNR
+458 VTGGNR

-473 ACALQNVDVNY
+473 PCALQNVDINY

-510 EPIYDTDYSPDIAS
+510 EPIYDTDYSEDIAR
-524 DRAYDESTEEGRL
+524 DRQYDPNDPESI

-546 KQNSPYSSDVGY
+546 KQNSPYSSDIGY

>member
-1 MTSTP
+1 MTFTP

-15 INPDTVISQQD
+15 INPGVEISQQD
-26 SEGNVRN
+26 SQGNVRN

-76 TASSLSKD
+76 TASSFSKD
-84 DQLRIHRAIQESTK
+84 DQLRIHQAIQESTK
-98 NYIEATAPGATKPK
+98 NHIDAVAPGLAKPK
-112 WTTQQGY
+112 WTTQEGY
-119 ANGIPSDVDEKRL
+119 ANGIPSDKDAQQKVLE
-132 ILQNKIKNSRN
+132 NKIKNARN
-143 FKERLMYKRK
+143 NKEKVMYTKK
-153 LNDYNRSQTNN
+153 LRNYNKSKTNQ
-164 GGFSFKKRGYENL
+164 GETEKKDS
-177 GVLLNKVTNQGAR
+177 LLDKITNQGAR
-190 GVGAMQ
+190 GVGAIQ
-196 NAFSGAEE
+196 NAYSGAEE

-240 LQGNV
+240 LDGNV
-245 GKRNVFSKEKKSS
+245 GKRNILATDKKSS

-303 GAAQNVSKNV
+303 GAVQNVSKNV
-313 ISSFFGDFGGYGRT
+313 ITSFFGDFGGFGRT
-327 MTKLSMQAEML
+327 MTKLSMQGEML

-347 LANKIAQLASESG
+347 LSNKIAQLASESG
-360 FGDVSSEQIMSRSVG
+360 FGDVSSEQVLSRSVG

-424 KKVRKIDNG
+424 KKIRKIDNG

-458 VTNGNR
+458 VTGGNR

-473 ACALQNVDVNY
+473 PCALQNVDINY

-510 EPIYDTDYSPDIAS
+510 EPIYDTDYSEDIAS
-524 DRAYDESTEEGRL
+524 DRQYDPNDPESI

-546 KQNSPYSSDVGY
+546 KQNSPYSTDIGY

>member
-1 MTSTP
+1 MTFTP

-15 INPDTVISQQD
+15 INPGVEISQQD
-26 SEGNVRN
+26 SQGNVRN

-76 TASSLSKD
+76 TASSFSKD
-84 DQLRIHRAIQESTK
+84 DQLRIHQAIQESTK
-98 NYIEATAPGATKPK
+98 NHIDAVAPGLAKPK
-112 WTTQQGY
+112 WTTQEGY
-119 ANGIPSDVDEKRL
+119 ANGIPSDKDAQQKVLE
-132 ILQNKIKNSRN
+132 NKIKNARN
-143 FKERLMYKRK
+143 NKEKVMYTKK
-153 LNDYNRSQTNN
+153 LRNYNKSKTNQ
-164 GGFSFKKRGYENL
+164 GETEKKDS
-177 GVLLNKVTNQGAR
+177 LLDKITNQGAR
-190 GVGAMQ
+190 GVGAIQ
-196 NAFSGAEE
+196 NAYSGAEE

-240 LQGNV
+240 LDGNV
-245 GKRNVFSKEKKSS
+245 GKRNILATDKKSS

-303 GAAQNVSKNV
+303 GAIQNVSKNV
-313 ISSFFGDFGGYGRT
+313 LTSFFTNDFGGYGRT
-327 MTKLSMQAEML
+327 ATKLSMQGEML

-347 LANKIAQLASESG
+347 MANKIAQLASESG
-360 FGDVSSEQIMSRSVG
+360 FGDVSSEQVLSRSVG

-424 KKVRKIDNG
+424 KKIRKIDNG

-473 ACALQNVDVNY
+473 PCALQNVDINY

-510 EPIYDTDYSPDIAS
+510 EPIYDTDYSEDIAK
-524 DRAYDESTEEGRL
+524 DRQYDPNDPESI

-546 KQNSPYSSDVGY
+546 KQNSPYSSDIGY

>member
-1 MTSTP
+1 MTFTP

-15 INPDTVISQQD
+15 INPQVEISQQD

-33 YKVFYSETGGT
+33 YKVFFSETGGT

-76 TASSLSKD
+76 TASSLSKE
-84 DQLRIHRAIQESTK
+84 DQLRIHQAIQTSTK
-98 NYIEATAPGATKPK
+98 EHIDATAPGLAKPK
-112 WTTQQGY
+112 WTTQEGY
-119 ANGIPSDVDEKRL
+119 ANGIPSDKDAEQLRL
-132 ILQNKIKNSRN
+132 ENKIKNARN
-143 FKERLMYKRK
+143 NKERVMYTRS
-153 LNDYNRSQTNN
+153 LRNYNKS
-164 GGFSFKKRGYENL
+164 K
-177 GVLLNKVTNQGAR
+177 VNKGKTNQGIAA
-190 GVGAMQ
+190 GGTATGQGQKAVGAIQ

-235 PYSAA
+235 PYAAA
-240 LQGNV
+240 LD
-245 GKRNVFSKEKKSS
+245 GKTGDGLFRKKRKSG
-258 FTFGS
+258 FAFGS

-303 GAAQNVSKNV
+303 GAIQSSSKNV
-313 ISSFFGDFGGYGRT
+313 LTSFFTNDFGGYGATAR
-327 MTKLSMQAEML
+327 KLSMQGEML
-338 TQESTRGMS
+338 TQESTRGLS
-347 LANKIAQLASESG
+347 IANKIAQLASESG
-360 FGDVSSEQIMSRSVG
+360 FGDVSSEQVLSRSVG

-394 EYQWLMSPRNRL
+394 EYQWLLSPRNRL

-473 ACALQNVDVNY
+473 ACALQNVDLNY
-484 TPEGQWMAYENGMP
+484 TPEGQWLAYENGMP

-510 EPIYDTDYSPDIAS
+510 EPIYDTDYSPDVAET
-524 DRAYDESTEEGRL
+524 RAYDESTEMGRL

>member
-1 MTSTP
+1 MTFTP

-15 INPDTVISQQD
+15 INPGVEISQQD
-26 SEGNVRN
+26 SQGNVRN

-63 KDGVWDQSKLTKN
+63 KDGVWDQSKLTKD
-76 TASSLSKD
+76 TASSFSKD
-84 DQLRIHRAIQESTK
+84 DQLRIHQAIQESTK
-98 NYIEATAPGATKPK
+98 NHIEATAPGLAKPK
-112 WTTQQGY
+112 WTTQEGY
-119 ANGIPSDVDEKRL
+119 ANGIPSDKDAQQEVLE
-132 ILQNKIKNSRN
+132 NKIKNARN
-143 FKERLMYKRK
+143 NKERVMYKKK
-153 LNDYNRSQTNN
+153 LRNYNKS
-164 GGFSFKKRGYENL
+164 K
-177 GVLLNKVTNQGAR
+177 TNQGETEKKDSLLDKITNQGSR
-190 GVGAMQ
+190 GVGAIE

-235 PYSAA
+235 PYAAA
-240 LQGNV
+240 LDGKS
-245 GKRNVFSKEKKSS
+245 GKRNIFANDKESS

-303 GAAQNVSKNV
+303 GAIQNVSKNV
-313 ISSFFGDFGGYGRT
+313 LTSFFTNDFGGYGRT
-327 MTKLSMQAEML
+327 ATKLSMQGEML

-347 LANKIAQLASESG
+347 MANKIAQLASESG
-360 FGDVSSEQIMSRSVG
+360 FGDVSSEQVLSRSVG

-424 KKVRKIDNG
+424 KKIRKIDNG

-473 ACALQNVDVNY
+473 PCALQNVDINY

-510 EPIYDTDYSPDIAS
+510 EPIYDTDYSEDIAR
-524 DRAYDESTEEGRL
+524 DRQYDPNDPESI

-546 KQNSPYSSDVGY
+546 KQNSPYSSDIGY

>member
-1 MTSTP
+1 MTFTP

-15 INPDTVISQQD
+15 INPGVEISQQD
-26 SEGNVRN
+26 SQGNVRN

-63 KDGVWDQSKLTKN
+63 KDGVWDQSKLTKD
-76 TASSLSKD
+76 TASSFSKD
-84 DQLRIHRAIQESTK
+84 DQLRIHQAIQESTK
-98 NYIEATAPGATKPK
+98 NHIDAVAPGLAKPK
-112 WTTQQGY
+112 WTTQEGY
-119 ANGIPSDVDEKRL
+119 ANGIPSDKDAQQKVLE
-132 ILQNKIKNSRN
+132 NKIKNARN
-143 FKERLMYKRK
+143 NKERVMYKKK
-153 LNDYNRSQTNN
+153 LRNYNKSKTNQ
-164 GGFSFKKRGYENL
+164 GETEKKDS
-177 GVLLNKVTNQGAR
+177 LLSKITNQGAR
-190 GVGAMQ
+190 GVGAIE
-196 NAFSGAEE
+196 NAFDGSEE

-235 PYSAA
+235 PYAAA
-240 LQGNV
+240 LDGKS
-245 GKRNVFSKEKKSS
+245 GKRNIFANDKESS

-280 MPNNMTDGNPRNWG
+280 MPNNMSDGNPRNWG

-303 GAAQNVSKNV
+303 GAIQNVSKNV
-313 ISSFFGDFGGYGRT
+313 LTSFFTNDFGGYGRT
-327 MTKLSMQAEML
+327 ATKLSMQGEML

-347 LANKIAQLASESG
+347 MANKISQLASESG
-360 FGDVSSEQIMSRSVG
+360 FGDVSAEQVLSRSVG

-424 KKVRKIDNG
+424 KKIRKIDNG

-473 ACALQNVDVNY
+473 PCALQNVDINY

-510 EPIYDTDYSPDIAS
+510 EPIYDTDYSEDIAR
-524 DRAYDESTEEGRL
+524 DRQYDPNDPESI

-546 KQNSPYSSDVGY
+546 KQNSPYSSDIGY

>member
-1 MTSTP
+1 MTFTP

-15 INPDTVISQQD
+15 INPGVEISQQD
-26 SEGNVRN
+26 SQGNVRN

-76 TASSLSKD
+76 TASSFSKD
-84 DQLRIHRAIQESTK
+84 DQLRIHQAIQESTK
-98 NYIEATAPGATKPK
+98 NHIDAVAPGLAKPK
-112 WTTQQGY
+112 WTTQEGY
-119 ANGIPSDVDEKRL
+119 ANGIPSDKDAQQKVLE
-132 ILQNKIKNSRN
+132 NKIKNARN
-143 FKERLMYKRK
+143 NKERVMYKKK
-153 LNDYNRSQTNN
+153 LRNYNKSKTNQ
-164 GGFSFKKRGYENL
+164 GEIEKKDS
-177 GVLLNKVTNQGAR
+177 LLDKITNQGAR
-190 GVGAMQ
+190 GVGAIE

-235 PYSAA
+235 PYAAA
-240 LQGNV
+240 LDGKS
-245 GKRNVFSKEKKSS
+245 GKRNIFANDKESS

-303 GAAQNVSKNV
+303 GAIQNVSKNV
-313 ISSFFGDFGGYGRT
+313 LTSFFTNDFGGYGRT
-327 MTKLSMQAEML
+327 ATKLSMQGEML

-347 LANKIAQLASESG
+347 MANKISQLASESG
-360 FGDVSSEQIMSRSVG
+360 FGDVSAEQVLSRSVG

-424 KKVRKIDNG
+424 KKIRKIDNG

-458 VTNGNR
+458 VTGGNR

-473 ACALQNVDVNY
+473 PCALQNVDINY

-510 EPIYDTDYSPDIAS
+510 EPIYDTDYSEDIAK
-524 DRAYDESTEEGRL
+524 DRQYDPNDPESI

-546 KQNSPYSSDVGY
+546 KQNSPYSSDIGY

>member
-1 MTSTP
+1 MTFTP

-15 INPDTVISQQD
+15 INPGVEISQQD
-26 SEGNVRN
+26 SQGNVRN

-76 TASSLSKD
+76 TASSFSKD
-84 DQLRIHRAIQESTK
+84 DQLRIHQAIQESTK
-98 NYIEATAPGATKPK
+98 NHIDAVAPGLAKPK
-112 WTTQQGY
+112 WTTQEGY
-119 ANGIPSDVDEKRL
+119 ANGIPSDKDAQQKVLE
-132 ILQNKIKNSRN
+132 NKIKNARN
-143 FKERLMYKRK
+143 NKEKVMYTKK
-153 LNDYNRSQTNN
+153 LRNYNKSKTNQ
-164 GGFSFKKRGYENL
+164 GETEKKDS
-177 GVLLNKVTNQGAR
+177 LLDKITNQGAR
-190 GVGAMQ
+190 GVGAIQ
-196 NAFSGAEE
+196 NAYSGAEE

-240 LQGNV
+240 LDGNV
-245 GKRNVFSKEKKSS
+245 GKRNILATDKKSS

-313 ISSFFGDFGGYGRT
+313 ITSFFGDFGGFGRT
-327 MTKLSMQAEML
+327 MTKLSMQGEML
-338 TQESTRGMS
+338 TQESTRGMPLS
-347 LANKIAQLASESG
+347 NKIAQLASESG

-424 KKVRKIDNG
+424 KKIRKIDNG

-458 VTNGNR
+458 VTGGNR

-473 ACALQNVDVNY
+473 PCALQNVDINY

-510 EPIYDTDYSPDIAS
+510 EPIYDTDYSEDIAS
-524 DRAYDESTEEGRL
+524 DRQYDPNDPESI

-546 KQNSPYSSDVGY
+546 KQNSPYSTDIGY

>member
-1 MTSTP
+1 MTFTP

-15 INPDTVISQQD
+15 INPGVEISQQD
-26 SEGNVRN
+26 SQGNVRN

-76 TASSLSKD
+76 TASSFSKD
-84 DQLRIHRAIQESTK
+84 DQLRIHQAIQESTK
-98 NYIEATAPGATKPK
+98 NHIDAVAPGLAKPK
-112 WTTQQGY
+112 WTTQEGY
-119 ANGIPSDVDEKRL
+119 ANGIPSDKDAQQKVLE
-132 ILQNKIKNSRN
+132 NKIKNARN
-143 FKERLMYKRK
+143 NKERVMYKKK
-153 LNDYNRSQTNN
+153 LRNYNKSKTNQ
-164 GGFSFKKRGYENL
+164 GETEKKDS
-177 GVLLNKVTNQGAR
+177 LLSKITNQGAR
-190 GVGAMQ
+190 GVGAIE
-196 NAFSGAEE
+196 NAFDGSEE

-235 PYSAA
+235 PYAAA
-240 LQGNV
+240 LDGKS
-245 GKRNVFSKEKKSS
+245 GKRNIFANDKESS

-280 MPNNMTDGNPRNWG
+280 MPNNMSDGNPRNWG

-303 GAAQNVSKNV
+303 GAVQNVSKNV
-313 ISSFFGDFGGYGRT
+313 LTSFFTNDFGGFGRT
-327 MTKLSMQAEML
+327 ATKLSMQGEML

-347 LANKIAQLASESG
+347 MANKISQLASESG
-360 FGDVSSEQIMSRSVG
+360 FGDVSAEQVLSRSVG

-424 KKVRKIDNG
+424 KKIRKIDNG

-458 VTNGNR
+458 VTGGNR

-473 ACALQNVDVNY
+473 PCALQNVDINY

-510 EPIYDTDYSPDIAS
+510 EPIYDTDYSEDIAK
-524 DRAYDESTEEGRL
+524 DRQYDPNDPESI

-546 KQNSPYSSDVGY
+546 KQNSPYSSDIGY

>member
-1 MTSTP
+1 MTFTP

-15 INPDTVISQQD
+15 INPGVEISQQD
-26 SEGNVRN
+26 SQGNVRN

-63 KDGVWDQSKLTKN
+63 KDGVWDQSKLTKD
-76 TASSLSKD
+76 TASSFSKD
-84 DQLRIHRAIQESTK
+84 DQLRIHQAIQESTK
-98 NYIEATAPGATKPK
+98 NHIEATAPGLAKPK
-112 WTTQQGY
+112 WTTQEGY
-119 ANGIPSDVDEKRL
+119 ANGIPSDKDAQQEVLE
-132 ILQNKIKNSRN
+132 NKIKNARN
-143 FKERLMYKRK
+143 NKERVMYKKK
-153 LNDYNRSQTNN
+153 LRNYNKSKTNQ
-164 GGFSFKKRGYENL
+164 GETEKKDS
-177 GVLLNKVTNQGAR
+177 LLDKITNQGAR
-190 GVGAMQ
+190 GVGAIQ
-196 NAFSGAEE
+196 NAYSGAEE

-235 PYSAA
+235 PYAAA
-240 LQGNV
+240 LDGKS
-245 GKRNVFSKEKKSS
+245 GKRNIFANDKESS

-303 GAAQNVSKNV
+303 GAIQNVSKNV
-313 ISSFFGDFGGYGRT
+313 LTSFFTNDFGGYGRT
-327 MTKLSMQAEML
+327 ATKLSMQGEML

-347 LANKIAQLASESG
+347 MANKIAQLASESG
-360 FGDVSSEQIMSRSVG
+360 FGDVSSEQILSRSVG

-424 KKVRKIDNG
+424 KKIRKIDNG

-473 ACALQNVDVNY
+473 PCALQNVDINY

-510 EPIYDTDYSPDIAS
+510 EPIYDTDYSEDIAS
-524 DRAYDESTEEGRL
+524 DRQYDPNDPESI

-546 KQNSPYSSDVGY
+546 KQNSPYSTDIGY

>member
-1 MTSTP
+1 MTFTP

-15 INPDTVISQQD
+15 INPGVEISQQD
-26 SEGNVRN
+26 SQGNVRN

-76 TASSLSKD
+76 TASSFSKD
-84 DQLRIHRAIQESTK
+84 DQLRIHQAIQESTK
-98 NYIEATAPGATKPK
+98 NHIDAVAPGLAKPK
-112 WTTQQGY
+112 WTTQEGY
-119 ANGIPSDVDEKRL
+119 ANGIPSDKDAQQKVLE
-132 ILQNKIKNSRN
+132 NKIKNARN
-143 FKERLMYKRK
+143 NKERVMYKKK
-153 LNDYNRSQTNN
+153 LRNYNKSKTNQ
-164 GGFSFKKRGYENL
+164 GETEKKDS
-177 GVLLNKVTNQGAR
+177 LLDKITNQGAR
-190 GVGAMQ
+190 GVGAIE

-235 PYSAA
+235 PYAAA
-240 LQGNV
+240 LDGKS
-245 GKRNVFSKEKKSS
+245 GKRNIFANDKESS

-280 MPNNMTDGNPRNWG
+280 MPNNMSDGNPRNWG

-303 GAAQNVSKNV
+303 GAVQNVSKNV
-313 ISSFFGDFGGYGRT
+313 LTSFFTNDFGGYGRT
-327 MTKLSMQAEML
+327 ATKLSMQGEML

-347 LANKIAQLASESG
+347 MANKISQLASESG
-360 FGDVSSEQIMSRSVG
+360 FGDVSAEQVLSRSVG

-424 KKVRKIDNG
+424 KKIRKIDNG

-458 VTNGNR
+458 VTGGNR

-473 ACALQNVDVNY
+473 PCALQNVDINY

-510 EPIYDTDYSPDIAS
+510 EPIYDTDYSEDIAR
-524 DRAYDESTEEGRL
+524 DRQYDPNDPESI

-546 KQNSPYSSDVGY
+546 KQNSPYSSDIGY

>member
-1 MTSTP
+1 MTFTP

-15 INPDTVISQQD
+15 INPGVEISQQD
-26 SEGNVRN
+26 SQGNVRN

-63 KDGVWDQSKLTKN
+63 KDGVWDQSKLTKD
-76 TASSLSKD
+76 TASSFSKD
-84 DQLRIHRAIQESTK
+84 DQLRIHQAIQESTK
-98 NYIEATAPGATKPK
+98 NHIEATAPGLAKPK
-112 WTTQQGY
+112 WTTQEGY
-119 ANGIPSDVDEKRL
+119 ANGIPSDKDAQQEVLE
-132 ILQNKIKNSRN
+132 NKIKNARN
-143 FKERLMYKRK
+143 NKERVMYKKK
-153 LNDYNRSQTNN
+153 LRNYNKSKTNQ
-164 GGFSFKKRGYENL
+164 GETEKKDS
-177 GVLLNKVTNQGAR
+177 LLDKITNQGAR
-190 GVGAMQ
+190 GVGAIE

-235 PYSAA
+235 PYAAA
-240 LQGNV
+240 LDGKS
-245 GKRNVFSKEKKSS
+245 GKRNIFANDKESS

-303 GAAQNVSKNV
+303 GAIQNVSKNV
-313 ISSFFGDFGGYGRT
+313 LTSFFTNDFGGYGRT
-327 MTKLSMQAEML
+327 ATKLSMQGEML

-347 LANKIAQLASESG
+347 MANKIAQLASESG
-360 FGDVSSEQIMSRSVG
+360 FGDVSSEQVLSRSVG

-424 KKVRKIDNG
+424 KKIRKIDNG

-458 VTNGNR
+458 VTGGNR

-473 ACALQNVDVNY
+473 PCALQNVDINY

-510 EPIYDTDYSPDIAS
+510 EPIYDTDYSEDIAR
-524 DRAYDESTEEGRL
+524 DRQYDPNDPESI

-546 KQNSPYSSDVGY
+546 KQNSPYSSDIGY

>member
-1 MTSTP
+1 MTFTP

-15 INPDTVISQQD
+15 INPGVEISQQD
-26 SEGNVRN
+26 SQGNVRN

-84 DQLRIHRAIQESTK
+84 DQLSIHQAIQESTK
-98 NYIEATAPGATKPK
+98 NHIDAVAPGLAKPK
-112 WTTQQGY
+112 WTTQEGY
-119 ANGIPSDVDEKRL
+119 ANGIPSDKDAQQKVLE
-132 ILQNKIKNSRN
+132 NKIKNARN
-143 FKERLMYKRK
+143 NKEKVMYTKK
-153 LNDYNRSQTNN
+153 LRNYNKSKTNQ
-164 GGFSFKKRGYENL
+164 GETEKKDS
-177 GVLLNKVTNQGAR
+177 LLDKITNQGAR
-190 GVGAMQ
+190 GVGAIQ
-196 NAFSGAEE
+196 NAYSGAEE

-240 LQGNV
+240 LDGNV
-245 GKRNVFSKEKKSS
+245 GKRNILATDKKSS

-313 ISSFFGDFGGYGRT
+313 ITSFFGDFGGFGRT
-327 MTKLSMQAEML
+327 MTKLSMQGEML
-338 TQESTRGMS
+338 TQESTRGMTLS
-347 LANKIAQLASESG
+347 NKIAQLASESG

-424 KKVRKIDNG
+424 KKIRKIDNG

-458 VTNGNR
+458 VTGGNR

-473 ACALQNVDVNY
+473 PCALQNVDINY

-510 EPIYDTDYSPDIAS
+510 EPIYDTDYSEDIAS
-524 DRAYDESTEEGRL
+524 DRQYDPNDPESI

-546 KQNSPYSSDVGY
+546 KQNSPYSTDIGY

>member
-1 MTSTP
+1 MTFTP

-15 INPDTVISQQD
+15 INPGVEISQQD
-26 SEGNVRN
+26 SQGNVRN

-63 KDGVWDQSKLTKN
+63 KDGVWDQSKLTKD
-76 TASSLSKD
+76 TASSFSKD
-84 DQLRIHRAIQESTK
+84 DQLRIHQAIQESTK
-98 NYIEATAPGATKPK
+98 NHIEATAPGLAKPK
-112 WTTQQGY
+112 WTTQEGY
-119 ANGIPSDVDEKRL
+119 ANGIPSDKDAQQEVLE
-132 ILQNKIKNSRN
+132 NKIKNARN
-143 FKERLMYKRK
+143 NKEKVMYTKK
-153 LNDYNRSQTNN
+153 LRNYNKS
-164 GGFSFKKRGYENL
+164 K
-177 GVLLNKVTNQGAR
+177 TNQGETEKKDSLLDKITNQGSR
-190 GVGAMQ
+190 GVGAIE

-235 PYSAA
+235 PYAAA
-240 LQGNV
+240 LDGKS
-245 GKRNVFSKEKKSS
+245 GKRNIFANDKESS

-303 GAAQNVSKNV
+303 GAIQNVSKNV
-313 ISSFFGDFGGYGRT
+313 LTSFFTNDFGGYGRT
-327 MTKLSMQAEML
+327 ATKLSMQGEML

-347 LANKIAQLASESG
+347 MANKIAQLASESG
-360 FGDVSSEQIMSRSVG
+360 FGDVSSEQVLSRSVG

-424 KKVRKIDNG
+424 KKIRKIDNG

-458 VTNGNR
+458 VTGGNR

-473 ACALQNVDVNY
+473 PCALQNVDINY

-510 EPIYDTDYSPDIAS
+510 EPIYDTDYSEDIAS
-524 DRAYDESTEEGRL
+524 DRQYDPNDPESI

-546 KQNSPYSSDVGY
+546 KQNSPYSSDIGY

>member
-1 MTSTP
+1 MTFTP

-15 INPDTVISQQD
+15 INPGVEISQQD
-26 SEGNVRN
+26 SQGNVRN

-63 KDGVWDQSKLTKN
+63 KDGVWDQSKLTKD
-76 TASSLSKD
+76 TASSFSKD
-84 DQLRIHRAIQESTK
+84 DQLRIHQAIQESTK
-98 NYIEATAPGATKPK
+98 NHIDAVAPGLAKPK
-112 WTTQQGY
+112 WTTQEGY
-119 ANGIPSDVDEKRL
+119 ANGIPSDKDAQQEVLE
-132 ILQNKIKNSRN
+132 NKIKNARN
-143 FKERLMYKRK
+143 NKEKVMYTKK
-153 LNDYNRSQTNN
+153 LRNYNKS
-164 GGFSFKKRGYENL
+164 K
-177 GVLLNKVTNQGAR
+177 TNQGETEKKDSLLDKITNQGSR
-190 GVGAMQ
+190 GVGAIE

-235 PYSAA
+235 PYAAA
-240 LQGNV
+240 LDGKS
-245 GKRNVFSKEKKSS
+245 GKRNIFANDKESS

-303 GAAQNVSKNV
+303 GAIQNVSKNV
-313 ISSFFGDFGGYGRT
+313 LTSFFTNDFGGYGRT
-327 MTKLSMQAEML
+327 ATKLSMQGEML

-347 LANKIAQLASESG
+347 MANKIAQLASESG
-360 FGDVSSEQIMSRSVG
+360 FGDVSSEQVLSRSVG

-424 KKVRKIDNG
+424 KKIRKIDNG

-458 VTNGNR
+458 VTGGNR

-473 ACALQNVDVNY
+473 PCALQNVDINY

-510 EPIYDTDYSPDIAS
+510 EPIYDTDYSEDIAK
-524 DRAYDESTEEGRL
+524 DRQYDPNDPESI

-546 KQNSPYSSDVGY
+546 KQNSPYSSDIGY

>member
-1 MTSTP
+1 MTFTP

-15 INPDTVISQQD
+15 INPGVEISQQD
-26 SEGNVRN
+26 SQGNVRN

-63 KDGVWDQSKLTKN
+63 KDGVWDQSKLTKD
-76 TASSLSKD
+76 TASSFSKD
-84 DQLRIHRAIQESTK
+84 DQLRIHQAIQESTK
-98 NYIEATAPGATKPK
+98 NHIDAVAPGLAKPK
-112 WTTQQGY
+112 WTTQEGY
-119 ANGIPSDVDEKRL
+119 ANGIPSDKDAQQEVLE
-132 ILQNKIKNSRN
+132 NKIKNARN
-143 FKERLMYKRK
+143 NKEKVMYTKK
-153 LNDYNRSQTNN
+153 LRNYNKS
-164 GGFSFKKRGYENL
+164 K
-177 GVLLNKVTNQGAR
+177 TNQGETEKKDSLLDKITNQGSR
-190 GVGAMQ
+190 GVGAIE

-235 PYSAA
+235 PYAAA
-240 LQGNV
+240 LDGKS
-245 GKRNVFSKEKKSS
+245 GKRNIFANDKESS

-303 GAAQNVSKNV
+303 GAIQNVSKNV
-313 ISSFFGDFGGYGRT
+313 LTSFFTNDFGGYGRT
-327 MTKLSMQAEML
+327 ATKLSMQGEML

-347 LANKIAQLASESG
+347 MANKIAQLASESG
-360 FGDVSSEQIMSRSVG
+360 FGDVSSEQILSRSVG

-424 KKVRKIDNG
+424 KKIRKIDNG

-458 VTNGNR
+458 VTGGNR

-473 ACALQNVDVNY
+473 PCALQNVDINY

-510 EPIYDTDYSPDIAS
+510 EPIYDTDYSEDIAS
-524 DRAYDESTEEGRL
+524 DRQYDPNDPESI

-546 KQNSPYSSDVGY
+546 KQNSPYSTDIGY